1 MTVDAIRLQNFMAF
15 EDTDWV
21 DLRPITLLFGRNSSG
36 KSVLIRSLLLLRQS
50 VQQAREGDVFVFSSL
65 HGVDIGSF
73 REMAY
78 NGKDDPIVRFH
89 FRCVSS
95 EIENILAKSGHPDIK
110 RLATPTLQI
119 ALGYAAEVADKYK
132 GGINLSDLEISLV
145 NEEGQ
150 TNDLLFRATLLNEED
165 VVRFGEEW
173 YVDGLLTAIDENVT
187 WKEFGCRIG
196 RGFLDV
202 KFTPPES
209 NNVTGYKILEDL
221 FGELRQEIQ
230 NFLNQIVHLGPIRPE
245 PQRRYSFSQKDVVEW
260 KLRGWTA
267 FLDFVGGRMGEERVQ
282 SINGWLQSL
291 ELATGTET
299 NLTSETG
306 SLYTE
311 FAVTIRER
319 ETMKPLPLS
328 AMGFGLSQVL
338 PIIVQCVSAQPGSLI
353 IIEQPELHLH
363 PRAQANL
370 GDLFIAVIQNGMHQG
385 RVKFLIETH
394 SEHLL
399 LRLRR
404 RIAESSIPH
413 SDQRLLFLTKND
425 LDVRFVYREGLT
437 SKVVYI
443 GVDDRGEL
451 DTNHAPQQFND
462 FFADDL
468 IELAALVRASLGGGL
483 CR

>member
-363 PRAQANL
+363 PRAQAEL
-370 GDLFIAVIQNGMHQG
+370 TDLFIAMAHKGM
-385 RVKFLIETH
+385 RFLIETH
-394 SEHLL
+394 SEHTL

-404 RIAESSIPH
+404 RIAEMTAGIVKADALTAMNADQLRAYFVDRRAERSTVELISIDRKGKMSSPPG
-413 SDQRLLFLTKND
+413 F
-425 LDVRFVYREGLT
+425 
-437 SKVVYI
+437 
-443 GVDDRGEL
+443 RG
-451 DTNHAPQQFND
+451 

-468 IELAALVRASLGGGL
+468 QELALLNRAILGMQDSEEVR
-483 CR
+483 